1 VIPLYLP
8 QLLIELVA
16 VTILCLVLF
25 RTSLTFLAIFLG
37 TIELIITVLLPP
49 NNMMGQHYHLL
60 IHSGTLLTTGVYFSI
75 LLVFLSRGVDETR
88 RLVFGLFFSTAAV
101 FALLWVIGFDVA
113 AVFYPP
119 IIVTRLLILLAGS
132 ILVVY
137 IHSQLYQSVPRA
149 PAITLIL
156 MALIGATAVDALLV
170 WATSPLTQ
178 MIPERAEAA
187 PSFPT
192 QLLVR
197 TGFAVWF
204 SLGLFLV
211 RRFRNFEKEEL
222 PAGRRFSLLN
232 FITYRQQYEIARNI
246 AITDELTS
254 LYNRRH
260 FNEVFPREVERAKR
274 YDQPLS
280 LAFVDIDFFKRIND
294 TLGHSGGDSILVEV
308 ARVLV
313 DNSRDIDIIFRYGGE
328 EFVILLPSTSKAGAI
343 VAMNKLRE
351 LVAQI
356 DLSGFGTRI
365 QKVTVSVGIATCP
378 AEASSG
384 DELVVRADKRLYAA
398 KSGGRDQVVAEDK
411 AQAGIMGSEYKL

>member
-1 VIPLYLP
+1 MIPVYLP

-16 VTILCLVLF
+16 ITILCLLLF

-49 NNMMGQHYHLL
+49 NNMMGQQYRLL
-60 IHSGTLLTTGVYFSI
+60 VHSGTLLATGVYFSI

-88 RLVFGLFFSTAAV
+88 RLVFGLFFSTGAV
-101 FALLWVIGFDVA
+101 FALLWVIGFNVA

-119 IIVTRLLILLAGS
+119 IIITRLLILLAGS
-132 ILVVY
+132 ILVVF
-137 IHSQLYQSVPRA
+137 IHSQLYQSIPRA
-149 PAITLIL
+149 PAIALIL
-156 MALIGATAVDALLV
+156 MALIGATATDALFM
-170 WATSPLTQ
+170 WMTSPLTQ
-178 MIPERAEAA
+178 MIPERVEAP
-187 PSFPT
+187 PSFYT
-192 QLLVR
+192 QLLAR
-197 TGFAVWF
+197 GGFALWF
-204 SLGLFLV
+204 SLALWLAS
-211 RRFRNFEKEEL
+211 RFRNLQETEV
-222 PAGRRFSLLN
+222 ATGRPFSLLN

-294 TLGHSGGDSILVEV
+294 TYGHSAGDSILVEV

-313 DNSRDIDIIFRYGGE
+313 NNSRDIDLIFRYGGE
-328 EFVILLPSTSKAGAI
+328 EFVILLPSTSKSGAI

-351 LVAQI
+351 RVAQI
-356 DLSGFGTRI
+356 DLSGFGTQI
-365 QKVTVSVGIATCP
+365 QKVTISVGMATCP
-378 AEASSG
+378 GEALTG
-384 DELVVRADKRLYAA
+384 DDLVELADKRLYAA
-398 KSGGRDQVVAEDK
+398 KSGGRDRVVAEDK
-411 AQAGIMGSEYKL
+411 TPVDVA